1 MTGETNQTLTQRLK
15 EFEKQQ
21 SLLREKVEGLTRIY
35 YQARQKQEER
45 TQSSYLVDRDLLPE
59 NWEGEVRDIT
69 EKTTK
74 LFYELLHTVYSG
86 RIHGDRF
93 RYGQCLLAISL
104 GLNFETLKFYRVR
117 GWGKERNT
125 PNNIKTKR
133 FGL

>member
-117 GWGKERNT
+117 G
-125 PNNIKTKR
+125 
-133 FGL
+133 